1 MPAWAAVLAIVGL
14 VVFLDGAYIG
24 VMQLL
29 IDVSKPTEDA
39 DTRDLVYL
47 YVHVGFLAVAAILG
61 FLLGKWVNGLGF
73 ACAVLVVTVLAV
85 SMVLALL
92 TSRAVTCN
100 GDTEFLRHWTCG

>member
-1 MPAWAAVLAIVGL
+1 MPAWAAVLAIAGL

-29 IDVSKPTEDA
+29 IDVSDPTEDP
-39 DTRDLVYL
+39 DRRDLVYL
-47 YVHVGFLAVAAILG
+47 YVHIGFLAVGAILG

-73 ACAVLVVTVLAV
+73 ACAVLVVSVLAA
-85 SMVLALL
+85 SMVFALL

-100 GDTEFLRHWTCG
+100 NDVEFLRHWTCG